1 MRLKFKNGDYRELE
15 FNPQLAARLIVL
27 SQKHDDVDYRL
38 ELDASLPLQERKKQT
53 EQIQHYVDHYRTMK
67 SCGKEF

>member
-38 ELDASLPLQERKKQT
+38 ELDPSRPMQEQKRQVD
-53 EQIQHYVDHYRTMK
+53 EIQHYVDHYRK
-67 SCGKEF
+67 LKRCGKNI

>member
-38 ELDASLPLQERKKQT
+38 ELDPSLPLQEKKKQLD
-53 EQIQHYVDHYRTMK
+53 EVESWVEHFRILKR
-67 SCGKEF
+67 CGKEF